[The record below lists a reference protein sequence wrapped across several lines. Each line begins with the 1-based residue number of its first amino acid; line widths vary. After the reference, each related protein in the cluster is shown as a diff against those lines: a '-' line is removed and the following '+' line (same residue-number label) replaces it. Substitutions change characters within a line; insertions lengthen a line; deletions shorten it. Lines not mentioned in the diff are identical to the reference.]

1 MKTPGR
7 RLLGR
12 VMCDIIRPI
21 GELSI
26 ANQSIVEQPS
36 ILSGLTE

>member
-1 MKTPGR
+1 MKTDGSK
-7 RLLGR
+7 LLGHA
-12 VMCDIIRPI
+12 MCDIIRPI

-26 ANQSIVEQPS
+26 AGQSIVEQSS

>member
-1 MKTPGR
+1 MKTLER
-7 RLLGR
+7 KLLGR

-26 ANQSIVEQPS
+26 AGQSIVEQPS
-36 ILSGLTE
+36 VPSGLIE